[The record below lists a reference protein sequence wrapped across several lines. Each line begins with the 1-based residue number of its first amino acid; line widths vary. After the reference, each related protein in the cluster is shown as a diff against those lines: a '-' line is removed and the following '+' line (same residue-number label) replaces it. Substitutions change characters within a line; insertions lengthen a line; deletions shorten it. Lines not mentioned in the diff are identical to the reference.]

1 MHTQVNDGILFS
13 HKKEQ
18 ERMTRVT
25 VWVHL
30 EDTALSEI
38 SQTGK
43 GEYCMAS
50 FLCSKK
56 KKNQTHRNRE

>member
-18 ERMTRVT
+18 ECMTRVT

-38 SQTGK
+38 SQTLK
-43 GEYCMAS
+43 VLTAP
-50 FLCSKK
+50 LV
-56 KKNQTHRNRE
+56 